1 MATYSRDNSSG
12 QTVLAIQQ
20 SLNAIFF
27 NIRPNQPGIDYSKGG
42 IQVSAIFDAR
52 TEYVVLA
59 AQKAYNKAYFNI
71 TSPPPAQEIDIPVR
85 QATTTQTSISTTAH
99 VGPLTVVYRD
109 EEFDEDMGENGEW
122 IIYYVLA
129 DSEGNEK
136 ESEASSSNKQVADR
150 MAYARTQAKFAF
162 PNTPDELL
170 PPEPAEPP
178 AEAPPSYSNDQV
190 TEAQFENGV
199 SFFTDLINDVQA
211 GVLNI
216 TLPEAEL
223 NEDGVVDPDTLAVL
237 GVSEPPVKEPDTLRY
252 TGRVSDS
259 QNIRIPGVE
268 VTVDSET
275 AITDEN
281 GSFTLDLAGTVDPTG
296 VNVTFD
302 NPDYFTKSVSNV
314 LQSSQEEIN
323 GEIIYIFDLGKVSLS
338 ETKVDTAQFTD
349 QVLVDVQSAEN
360 REIAIGYKSGLSLS
374 ARLGIV
380 LNKGKEQLKR
390 LMIPFILGLLAKFG
404 PKFLDA
410 VLKRLPNPQP
420 DFCPSSDEL
429 IKIIKKRNKL
439 VKQINNIYNV
449 VKVVEK
455 VLKTVRGIVTGLK
468 IGFRLATLLPTPPFA
483 PSGLVADV
491 VSFIKRELDKIGIG
505 VNFLIV
511 IAVVIGILLQTLLDL
526 LNRLDAA
533 IEGCAQNQLVNVSFD
548 SINKE
553 LNALSDEVS
562 QNLNRRGSGVQ
573 GASDLNRRKGK
584 KKHKKD
590 AKAFLADAKKLG
602 GRSEIGEGPGTGQGQ
617 GAGSQD
623 EEQLFDEN
631 GNLNPNALVPGDL
644 EGGEQAALNALAN
657 DIQNLF
663 PGPGGGDAIQDILSS
678 IGNQSNIGSAGG
690 GGGNSANEN
699 LGGPNE
705 VSSGNTFRGFTFEI
719 KFDPKSNSKYPKRFA
734 EALNIQGVPV
744 LKSDSSFASNPQ
756 VLIDQLKFVIE
767 SQNLRGD

>member
-1 MATYSRDNSSG
+1 
-12 QTVLAIQQ
+12 
-20 SLNAIFF
+20 
-27 NIRPNQPGIDYSKGG
+27 
-42 IQVSAIFDAR
+42 
-52 TEYVVLA
+52 
-59 AQKAYNKAYFNI
+59 I

-109 EEFDEDMGENGEW
+109 EEFDEDMGANGEW

-162 PNTPDELL
+162 PDTPDELL
-170 PPEPAEPP
+170 PPEPAQPP

-223 NEDGVVDPDTLAVL
+223 DESGVVDPDTLAVL

-268 VTVDSET
+268 VTIDSET

-296 VNVTFD
+296 INVTFN

-314 LQSSQEEIN
+314 LQSSQEEID
-323 GEIIYIFDLGKVSLS
+323 GEIVYIFDLGKVSLS

-410 VLKRLPNPQP
+410 VLKRLPNPKP
-420 DFCPSSDEL
+420 DFCPSADEL
-429 IKIIKKRNKL
+429 TKIIKKRNKL

-505 VNFLIV
+505 V
-511 IAVVIGILLQTLLDL
+511 
-526 LNRLDAA
+526 
-533 IEGCAQNQLVNVSFD
+533 
-548 SINKE
+548 
-553 LNALSDEVS
+553 
-562 QNLNRRGSGVQ
+562 
-573 GASDLNRRKGK
+573 
-584 KKHKKD
+584 
-590 AKAFLADAKKLG
+590 
-602 GRSEIGEGPGTGQGQ
+602 
-617 GAGSQD
+617 
-623 EEQLFDEN
+623 
-631 GNLNPNALVPGDL
+631 
-644 EGGEQAALNALAN
+644 
-657 DIQNLF
+657 
-663 PGPGGGDAIQDILSS
+663 
-678 IGNQSNIGSAGG
+678 
-690 GGGNSANEN
+690 
-699 LGGPNE
+699 
-705 VSSGNTFRGFTFEI
+705 
-719 KFDPKSNSKYPKRFA
+719 
-734 EALNIQGVPV
+734 
-744 LKSDSSFASNPQ
+744 
-756 VLIDQLKFVIE
+756 
-767 SQNLRGD
+767 